1 MISRIYQLMLD
12 LSAALR
18 SRGIEHALIG
28 GLALA
33 PRGYPRGTTDV
44 DFLIGEA
51 GIRSAR
57 QLMRERDAITVI
69 EDENFSSYFDGRIR
83 ADFQHAIRPIGKA
96 MLRRAEPVL
105 FNDAAIPVVQTED
118 LIGLKVQAYSNNPT
132 RLKDRIDIQEL
143 LTANWGKIDLQRVR
157 EYYAL
162 FDRENDLDR
171 LLKLVSG
178 LVSGNTR

>member
-1 MISRIYQLMLD
+1 MLD

-18 SRGIEHALIG
+18 SRGIKHALIG

-44 DFLIGEA
+44 DFLIGETDIA
-51 GIRSAR
+51 SAR
-57 QLMRERDAITVI
+57 QLMRDRNAITII

-96 MLRRAEPVL
+96 MLSRAEPVL
-105 FNDAAIPVVQTED
+105 FHSATIPVIQTED
-118 LIGLKVQAYSNNPT
+118 LIGLKVQAYSNNHT

-162 FDRENDLDR
+162 FGREDDLDK
-171 LLKLVSG
+171 LLQLVSG
-178 LVSGNTR
+178 LVSGNAR